1 MEGDNIM
8 QLHLDFMLFEK
19 HKKKKDGDKKMDK
32 HHHHDDCKC
41 KHKHDH
47 KCDNKCAEGIKEE
60 LKRLRGRLVKV
71 VVDGG
76 YFIGIV
82 GNVDCDKLILGPAP
96 FYYPVTIS
104 LCEMNGVV
112 ELPYYPY
119 FNGTEELSVADQL
132 ALNFAG
138 APEVEE

>member
-1 MEGDNIM
+1 M

-19 HKKKKDGDKKMDK
+19 HKKKKDGDKKLDK
-32 HHHHDDCKC
+32 HHHHHDCKC

-47 KCDNKCAEGIKEE
+47 KCDNKCDNKCAEGIKEE